1 MLLPLIQR
9 VADVAAAA
17 GVALIRYIN
26 RYGPGAVIYW
36 FDFVDDLH
44 ESDDQ
49 VTPAFPLAVC
59 SFVLC
64 VPSCC
69 VFHRAVC
76 SIMLGCQGC

>member
-1 MLLPLIQR
+1 M
-9 VADVAAAA
+9 
-17 GVALIRYIN
+17 IRYIN

-69 VFHRAVC
+69 VFHHAGMPR
-76 SIMLGCQGC
+76 MLRVLCPCAGMLMGLRVLGR